1 VSTRPLA
8 GTVAASVL
16 VLAGALS
23 GCGVAG
29 TGFHPGVAAQVGD
42 DQIKVSRVDAIAS
55 DYCSAIR
62 EQLRGENQVLP
73 LRYLRGGIAGQ
84 LALVAAAEQLAEEHG
99 VEPGTQCDQKVA
111 DLKGAVAELPEGQQD
126 AVIAIESSTTY
137 ITGVQQAVGTQ
148 LLREQGTRRP
158 TSEQAGQAGQEAF
171 NAWLEEND
179 VTIDPQF
186 GVELRDGQA
195 VPVDTS
201 LSHAVGT
208 TARNGDADTPDP
220 EYAGSLPASL
230 RCG

>member
-1 VSTRPLA
+1 MGADGHRRGDRPAREGALVSTRPLA

-42 DQIKVSRVDAIAS
+42 DQIKVSRVDTIAS

-99 VEPGTQCDQKVA
+99 VEAGAQYDQKVA
-111 DLKGAVAELPEGQQD
+111 EL
-126 AVIAIESSTTY
+126 
-137 ITGVQQAVGTQ
+137 
-148 LLREQGTRRP
+148 
-158 TSEQAGQAGQEAF
+158 
-171 NAWLEEND
+171 
-179 VTIDPQF
+179 
-186 GVELRDGQA
+186 
-195 VPVDTS
+195 
-201 LSHAVGT
+201 
-208 TARNGDADTPDP
+208 
-220 EYAGSLPASL
+220 
-230 RCG
+230 